1 MAGFTAFLLLTIT
14 AILQNSV
21 VSQLRM
27 LEGAADLV
35 LLVLLAWIL
44 VTEGRQ
50 AWIYAAMAGFL
61 IGISSALPIWV
72 PVLGYSI
79 FIQIVRFIQRQV
91 WQVPIWLL
99 VISTFLGTLV
109 VTGVEVIYL
118 WITGTP
124 LDLIQ
129 VLNIVILPSLVLN
142 MLLAL
147 PLYALVGEIAK
158 MIYPKEVD
166 A

>member
-1 MAGFTAFLLLTIT
+1 MAGFTAFLLLTIAT
-14 AILQNSV
+14 ILQNSV

-35 LLVLLAWIL
+35 LLILLAWVL
-44 VTEGRQ
+44 VTEGHKS
-50 AWIYAAMAGFL
+50 WIYAAAAGFL

-79 FIQIVRFIQRQV
+79 FILIVRFIQRQV

-99 VISTFLGTLV
+99 VIATFLGTLLV
-109 VTGVEVIYL
+109 NGIEILYVWG
-118 WITGTP
+118 TGTP
-124 LDLIQ
+124 FDLIQ
-129 VLNIVILPSLVLN
+129 VLNIVVLPSLVLN

-147 PLYALVGEIAK
+147 PIYALVGEIAK
-158 MIYPKEVD
+158 MVYPKE
-166 A
+166 AEA